1 MFMVIVILLII
12 LAICLI
18 IYAILENLK
27 AQKVDS
33 GKKKHQLLQG
43 SVAVAEMEQ
52 KINRFQRRILVLE
65 NELEAH
71 KKPQIIVNDSA
82 ELIKE
87 QEIKFSDE
95 LKRRVEWVAK
105 AEAELAKV
113 KAENI
118 TLKNQ
123 FLAKENELN
132 EEFAK
137 NVDALRQLREL
148 KMALES
154 KEVAC
159 RLKEDQVQTQKHQI
173 EGQLKSINEYLATI
187 ADFKRKEKINEWVPK
202 VEFNELNR
210 KYLLLE
216 KQLSQSQHQ
225 SEED

>member
-1 MFMVIVILLII
+1 MVIVILLII

-27 AQKVDS
+27 AQKIDS

-65 NELEAH
+65 NELETH
-71 KKPQIIVNDSA
+71 KKPQIIVNDSV

-87 QEIKFSDE
+87 QEIRFADE
-95 LKRRVEWVAK
+95 LKRREEWVAK
-105 AEAELAKV
+105 AESELAKV
-113 KAENI
+113 KSENI

-123 FLAKENELN
+123 FLTKENELN

-148 KMALES
+148 KVALES

-173 EGQLKSINEYLATI
+173 ESQLKSINEYLATI

-216 KQLSQSQHQ
+216 KQLSQSQYQ
-225 SEED
+225 SEEG